1 MALAQWSLSPAGF
14 QAGKQPAA
22 GLVAWGAVK
31 NVVDDGS
38 IDLLGILGQAFQCCF
53 GWTALSSRVGILF
66 GEMLLHEFEER
77 LLRIRLSRSS
87 LLLSSHGGQDRKTS
101 SCDSS
106 RLSKCLSKTLDR
118 RAESFPRRAARNT
131 AAPLNFL
138 PRITLQPTEDD
149 ILRDF
154 IAASKG
160 LR

>member
-1 MALAQWSLSPAGF
+1 MSSARF
-14 QAGKQPAA
+14 QTGKQTAA
-22 GLVAWGAVK
+22 GLVARGAVK

-38 IDLLGILGQAFQCCF
+38 IDLLGIMGQAFQHCL
-53 GWTALSSRVGILF
+53 GGTALSSGVGILF
-66 GEMLLHEFEER
+66 GEMLLNEFEER
-77 LLRIRLSRSS
+77 LLRIRLSRFS

-106 RLSKCLSKTLDR
+106 RLLKCLSKTLDR
-118 RAESFPRRAARNT
+118 RAESFPRRTARNT

-138 PRITLQPTEDD
+138 PRITFQPTEYD